1 MVEKTLE
8 KIESLVISN
17 KFLLILLVSVFVVRI
32 PSLLE
37 PLWYGDEA
45 IYLTIGQEIN
55 RGSLL
60 YVDIF
65 DHKTPGIYYLAA
77 WSLKLLGGAVWSFKF
92 LLTLWIIPT
101 LVAFYF
107 LAKRFFDKRAA
118 VFSVLTL
125 AILTS
130 IPILEGNIVN
140 SEILMIL
147 PTSVAFILGLRKH
160 YFAAGIF
167 FSLALLL
174 KFPAV
179 FDFAAF
185 FVFVALFVKKDNF
198 VEVVKNLAFLVL
210 GISLPFLLTFVYFA
224 TKGAFTDYLNA
235 AFLFNL
241 SYTSYGN
248 EFIIPNG
255 LLIVKALP
263 LLAIV
268 LYFFWRVLSKR
279 GKKFGGKVGNSELLV
294 IWLIFSYYGAV
305 FGGRPYIH
313 YLIQPLAPFAI
324 IVGGTIASADFRR
337 LGLSLISIIAVL
349 SLLLGFS
356 PFSKIT
362 DANLSYYTNFF
373 KLVFNKIS
381 TEDYQ
386 NSFDSNTSRNYSVAT
401 FISGCSKFETDNECK
416 GSRTS
421 LEDTIYLWA
430 NQPSIYFLSDR
441 KPATKYITAFH
452 VLGSDSAKKHVM
464 GDLRKGE
471 PSYIIVDEKGPH
483 PFPELD
489 SFIQRRY
496 NLFAVSE
503 SYAIYE
509 LNKKTTAF

>member
-1 MVEKTLE
+1 MLERILTRIVENIL
-8 KIESLVISN
+8 SN
-17 KFLLILLVSVFVVRI
+17 KALIIIVSLTFLVRV
-32 PSLLE
+32 PSLFE
-37 PLWYGDEA
+37 PLWNVNES

-55 RGSLL
+55 RGGLL
-60 YVDIF
+60 YADVF

-77 WSLKLLGGAVWSFKF
+77 WSLKILGGTLWSFKF
-92 LLTLWIIPT
+92 LLTIWLIPT

-107 LAKRFFDKRAA
+107 LAKHLFDKKTA

-147 PTSVAFILGLRKH
+147 PTSAALIFGLRKR
-160 YFAAGIF
+160 YFAAGIL

-185 FVFVALFVKKDNF
+185 FVFVALSVKKGTF
-198 VEVVKNLAFLVL
+198 VGIAKNLSKLIAGLSF
-210 GISLPFLLTFVYFA
+210 PFLLTFVYFA
-224 TKGAFTDYLNA
+224 TQGAFSDYLNA
-235 AFLFNL
+235 TFLFNL
-241 SYTSYGN
+241 SYTNYDN

-263 LLAIV
+263 ILAIV
-268 LYFFWRVLSKR
+268 LYFFWRVESKQ
-279 GKKFGGKVGNSELLV
+279 GKKFGGEIGNSEFLV

-305 FGGRPYIH
+305 FGGRPYTH

-324 IVGGTIASADFRR
+324 VIGGTIASATFRR
-337 LGLSLISIIAVL
+337 LGLSLVSIVVVL
-349 SLLLGFS
+349 SLILGFT
-356 PFSKIT
+356 PFSKLT
-362 DANLSYYTNFF
+362 YVTVSYYTNFF
-373 KLVFNKIS
+373 KLIFNRIS

-386 NSFDSNTSRNYSVAT
+386 NSFDSNTSRNYSVAS
-401 FISGCSKFETDNECK
+401 FINGCSELNTDGCER
-416 GSRTS
+416 SRTS
-421 LEDTIYLWA
+421 SKDKIYLWA
-430 NQPSIYFLSDR
+430 NQPSIYFLSNR
-441 KPATKYITAFH
+441 APATKYITAFH
-452 VLGSDSAKKHVM
+452 VLRSDSAKKNVM
-464 GDLRKGE
+464 QDLRKGE
-471 PSYIIVDEKGPH
+471 PTYILVDDKGPQ
-483 PFPELD
+483 PFPKLD

-509 LNKKTTAF
+509 LNKKTTTF